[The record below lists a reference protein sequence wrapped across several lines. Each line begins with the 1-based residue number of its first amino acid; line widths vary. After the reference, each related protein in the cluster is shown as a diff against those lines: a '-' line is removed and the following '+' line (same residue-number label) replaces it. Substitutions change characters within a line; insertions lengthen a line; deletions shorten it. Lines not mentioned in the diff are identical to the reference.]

1 MSSKECLSKFSN
13 NLFWDVDTS
22 QLAMNT
28 HSAFIIQR
36 VLEYGQMI
44 DNTGEID
51 YGQLYAQVKHEI
63 CEQKAPYWFNNDEV
77 ARIQQLNQDYMLKK
91 DMTEM
96 VEACF
101 RKPKADESVAEMST
115 SQMLKIIR
123 SKYTS
128 LVIDH
133 SARVHLGYA
142 MRDLGYDCKEHH
154 HARHY
159 YVVPLSKTA

>member
-1 MSSKECLSKFSN
+1 MDKS
-13 NLFWDVDTS
+13 
-22 QLAMNT
+22 
-28 HSAFIIQR
+28 
-36 VLEYGQMI
+36 
-44 DNTGEID
+44 
-51 YGQLYAQVKHEI
+51 
-63 CEQKAPYWFNNDEV
+63 PYWFNNDEV

-159 YVVPLSKTA
+159 YAVPLSKTA